1 VPEYSVPAHPPV
13 SASLPAQLKMKR
25 RLSSAPRRVAVSI
38 ALTAITILAFAA
50 SPALA
55 SGPFHR
61 ILRTGAR
68 GRDVHALQTWLADV
82 GIPIVPSGHFGAG
95 TRVAVAHF
103 QRAAH
108 LSPASGTVGEQ
119 TAATLLDWVQAHRAI
134 TRVGTQRHP
143 RTTLHTNDVGA
154 AISRVLREGM
164 HGSDVQTLQTWLT
177 DVGIRTGEDGSFGPG
192 TKTNVIKFQTAASL
206 SPPSGTV
213 GAKTASTL
221 QSWVQS
227 HQRAPR
233 SVHSSDPASTSA
245 PSNPNGWV
253 FPIQPKSIVVNPS
266 QWTQDQGVDIGTVGN
281 ACGSKAVEVA
291 VASGTVVQ
299 EGIAGFGPDAPVIKL
314 DSGQYAGRY
323 VYYGHAQPALVNV
336 GDHVSQGQPVA
347 DVGCG
352 SVGNSQAPHL
362 ELGISAPGGPKCC
375 PSNGETSQIV
385 YDTIKALW

>member
-1 VPEYSVPAHPPV
+1 VPEYPVPAHPSV
-13 SASLPAQLKMKR
+13 SESLPAQRKLKR
-25 RLSSAPRRVAVSI
+25 RLSSKPGRAAIST
-38 ALTAITILAFAA
+38 ALVAITILAVAA
-50 SPALA
+50 SAALA

-61 ILRTGAR
+61 ILRTGAQ

-82 GIPIVPSGHFGAG
+82 GIPIVPSGHFDAG
-95 TRVAVAHF
+95 TRVAAAHF
-103 QRAAH
+103 QNAAH
-108 LSPASGTVGEQ
+108 LFPASGTVGER
-119 TAATLLDWVQAHRAI
+119 TAAALLDWVQAHRAI
-134 TRVGTQRHP
+134 TRAGTQRHP
-143 RTTLHTNDVGA
+143 RTTLHANNVGA
-154 AISRVLREGM
+154 AISRVLRQGM

-177 DVGIRTGEDGSFGPG
+177 DVGIRTDADGSFGSH

-213 GAKTASTL
+213 GARTASTL
-221 QSWVQS
+221 RSWVQG

-233 SVHSSDPASTSA
+233 SVRSSTPTSTSGR
-245 PSNPNGWV
+245 SNPNGWV
-253 FPIQPKSIVVNPS
+253 FPIQPRSIVLNPS
-266 QWTQDQGVDIGTVGN
+266 HWTQDQGIDIGTVGN

-352 SVGNSQAPHL
+352 TVGNSQAPHL
-362 ELGISAPGGPKCC
+362 ELGISSPGGPKCC

-385 YDTIKALW
+385 YDTVKALW